1 MMPTVR
7 PPPPKELWGRL
18 AEYGTATISSA
29 LREECGVTRAYA
41 FGPACVVPGQ
51 RLVGLAKTISFLPK
65 REDIIQGLA
74 EEENEKESPLWCA
87 PPPPPANPLA
97 AAAHPP
103 ARGRRSGVME
113 TGEDEVLVVD
123 CRGNMQTGC
132 LGGMLMTALATNGAA
147 GLVVDGC
154 VRDLPEAIG
163 LADEL
168 PVFVRGG
175 TPHNAGHYEMYPVK

>member
-1 MMPTVR
+1 
-7 PPPPKELWGRL
+7 
-18 AEYGTATISSA
+18 
-29 LREECGVTRAYA
+29 
-41 FGPACVVPGQ
+41 
-51 RLVGLAKTISFLPK
+51 
-65 REDIIQGLA
+65 
-74 EEENEKESPLWCA
+74 
-87 PPPPPANPLA
+87 
-97 AAAHPP
+97 
-103 ARGRRSGVME
+103 ME

-175 TPHNAGHYEMYPVK
+175 TPHNAGHYEMYPWSFQEPVGLFLVARLGQEAKSYLGVPPASANDRILSSMWTGFA